1 MFIRFIKWIFGI
13 QDKDEEESTENN
25 NTNDVQKKQHNE
37 IFKLKTEVKQLRKEM
52 DASKKRNETSEQTM
66 RNLNSRLEILEEE
79 DQSYFPTADEIKDQ
93 FLKNDEKVEKD
104 KPKKPKKKKGLRDKL
119 LDNNDK

>member
-1 MFIRFIKWIFGI
+1 
-13 QDKDEEESTENN
+13 
-25 NTNDVQKKQHNE
+25 
-37 IFKLKTEVKQLRKEM
+37 M

>member
-79 DQSYFPTADEIKDQ
+79 DQSDFPTSDEIKEQ